1 MLYKTHNETD
11 DIDIDFTSLK
21 GSIKTSYNNILNK
34 LGPSQK
40 DFDNFKVDA
49 EWTIKWEDGEIATLY
64 NWKNGRNYCG
74 DYGDRLEDIMD
85 WNIGGFNYDVVGR
98 LHNILNPN
106 EFSTLTKLISTG
118 LLADS
123 LLVEEP
129 YDK

>member
-40 DFDNFKVDA
+40 DFDNSKVDA
-49 EWTIKWEDGEIATLY
+49 EWTIEWEDGEIATLY

-74 DYGDRLEDIMD
+74 NYGDRIEDIIN
-85 WNIGGFNYDVVGR
+85 WNIGGFNHDIVSR
-98 LHNILNPN
+98 LYNILNTN
-106 EFSTLTKLISTG
+106 SR
-118 LLADS
+118 
-123 LLVEEP
+123 
-129 YDK
+129 